1 MPHFR
6 AAKATVHPK
15 ATGKQVMKRSI
26 GSLKALLIAVLL
38 AVPMGCRPDVAS
50 GPDQTLQP
58 PLQPQASLLGGVV
71 GGVTGVVGGVVGV
84 VVDVANALLSPLVCP
99 TDDSYTASRTIGRNG
114 GTLKVGPHTLT
125 IPSGALAQDTR
136 ITATAPSGSY
146 AEVRFKPHGLTFK
159 RDVTLSVSYAKCGLL
174 QKNNPPVIVYADDD
188 RNILEI
194 LKSTIDTRQKT
205 VTGKTDHFS
214 SYILAER

>member
-1 MPHFR
+1 
-6 AAKATVHPK
+6 
-15 ATGKQVMKRSI
+15 MKRSI
-26 GSLKALLIAVLL
+26 GSLKALVMAVLL
-38 AVPMGCRPDVAS
+38 AVPMGCRPDAPT
-50 GPDQTLQP
+50 GPEQTLQP
-58 PLQPQASLLGGVV
+58 PLQPQASLL

-99 TDDSYTASRTIGRNG
+99 TNDSYTTSRTIGRNG

-125 IPSGALAQDTR
+125 IPSGALSQDTR

-146 AEVRFKPHGLTFK
+146 AEVQFQPHGLTFK
-159 RDVTLSVSYAKCGLL
+159 KDVTLSVSYAKCGLL
-174 QKNNPPVIVYADDD
+174 QKNNPPVIVYADDN

-194 LKSTIDTRQKT
+194 LKSTLDTRQKT

>member
-1 MPHFR
+1 MKKPFR
-6 AAKATVHPK
+6 SLAALC
-15 ATGKQVMKRSI
+15 S
-26 GSLKALLIAVLL
+26 ALLL
-38 AVPMGCRPDVAS
+38 AFALGCSADRAPTAA
-50 GPDQTLQP
+50 PAPAPEL
-58 PLQPQASLLGGVV
+58 SLIGDL
-71 GGVTGVVGGVVGV
+71 TGVVGGVVGV

-99 TDDSYTASRTIGRNG
+99 TNDSYTASRTIGRNG

-125 IPSGALAQDTR
+125 IPYGALSQDTR

-146 AEVRFKPHGLTFK
+146 AEVQFKPHGLTFK
-159 RDVTLSVSYAKCGLL
+159 RDVTLSISYAKCGLL
-174 QKNNPPVIVYADDD
+174 QKNNPPVIVYADDN

-194 LKSTIDTRQKT
+194 LKSTLDTRQET

>member
-1 MPHFR
+1 
-6 AAKATVHPK
+6 
-15 ATGKQVMKRSI
+15 MKRST

-38 AVPMGCRPDVAS
+38 AVPMGCDAPSA
-50 GPDQTLQP
+50 PEQMPQP

-71 GGVTGVVGGVVGV
+71 GGVVGVVGEVVGV

-99 TDDSYTASRTIGRNG
+99 TSDSYAASKTIGRSG
-114 GTLKVGPHTLT
+114 GTLRVGPHTLT
-125 IPSGALAQDTR
+125 IPSGALSQDTR
-136 ITATAPSGSY
+136 ISATAPSGSY
-146 AEVRFKPHGLTFK
+146 AEVQFQPHGLTFK
-159 RDVTLSVSYAKCGLL
+159 REVTLSVSYSKCGIL
-174 QKNNPPVIVYADDD
+174 QKDNPPVIVYADDD

>member
-1 MPHFR
+1 
-6 AAKATVHPK
+6 
-15 ATGKQVMKRSI
+15 MKRST

-38 AVPMGCRPDVAS
+38 AVPMGCDAPSA
-50 GPDQTLQP
+50 PEQMPQP

-71 GGVTGVVGGVVGV
+71 GGVVGVVGEVVGV
-84 VVDVANALLSPLVCP
+84 VVDVASALLSPLVCP
-99 TDDSYTASRTIGRNG
+99 TNDSYSATRTIGRNG

-125 IPSGALAQDTR
+125 IPYGALAQDTR
-136 ITATAPSGSY
+136 ITANAPSGSY
-146 AEVRFKPHGLTFK
+146 AEVQFQPHGLTFK

-174 QKNNPPVIVYADDD
+174 QTNNPPVIVYADDD

-194 LKSTIDTRQKT
+194 LKSTLDTRQKT

>member
-1 MPHFR
+1 
-6 AAKATVHPK
+6 
-15 ATGKQVMKRSI
+15 MKRST

-38 AVPMGCRPDVAS
+38 AVPMGCDAPSA
-50 GPDQTLQP
+50 PQQPLQP
-58 PLQPQASLLGGVV
+58 PLQPQASLLGGVI
-71 GGVTGVVGGVVGV
+71 GVVGGVVGV
-84 VVDVANALLSPLVCP
+84 VVDVASALLSPLVCP
-99 TDDSYTASRTIGRNG
+99 TDQSYTATRTIGRNG

-125 IPSGALAQDTR
+125 IPSGALSQDTR
-136 ITATAPSGSY
+136 ITATAPRGSY
-146 AEVRFKPHGLTFK
+146 AEVQFQPHGLTFK

-194 LKSTIDTRQKT
+194 LKSTLDTRQKT

>member
-1 MPHFR
+1 
-6 AAKATVHPK
+6 
-15 ATGKQVMKRSI
+15 MKRST
-26 GSLKALLIAVLL
+26 GSLKALLIAALL
-38 AVPMGCRPDVAS
+38 AVPMGCDAPSA
-50 GPDQTLQP
+50 PQQPLQP
-58 PLQPQASLLGGVV
+58 PLQPQASLLGGVI
-71 GGVTGVVGGVVGV
+71 GVVGGVVGV
-84 VVDVANALLSPLVCP
+84 VVDVASALLSPLVCP
-99 TDDSYTASRTIGRNG
+99 TDQSYTATRTIGRNG

-125 IPSGALAQDTR
+125 IPSGALSQDTR
-136 ITATAPSGSY
+136 ITATAPRGSY
-146 AEVRFKPHGLTFK
+146 AEVQFQPHGLTFK

-194 LKSTIDTRQKT
+194 LKSTLDTRQKT

>member
-1 MPHFR
+1 
-6 AAKATVHPK
+6 
-15 ATGKQVMKRSI
+15 MKRST

-38 AVPMGCRPDVAS
+38 AVPMGCDAPAA
-50 GPDQTLQP
+50 PEQTLQP
-58 PLQPQASLLGGVV
+58 PIQPQASLLGGVV

-84 VVDVANALLSPLVCP
+84 VVDVASALLSPLVCP
-99 TDDSYTASRTIGRNG
+99 TNDSYTATRTIGRNG

-125 IPSGALAQDTR
+125 IPYGALSQDTR
-136 ITATAPSGSY
+136 ITATAPRGSY
-146 AEVRFKPHGLTFK
+146 AEVQFQPHGLTFK

-194 LKSTIDTRQKT
+194 LKSTLDTRQKT

>member
-1 MPHFR
+1 
-6 AAKATVHPK
+6 
-15 ATGKQVMKRSI
+15 MKRST

-38 AVPMGCRPDVAS
+38 AVPMGCDAPSA
-50 GPDQTLQP
+50 PEQTLQP
-58 PLQPQASLLGGVV
+58 PIQPQASLLGGVV
-71 GGVTGVVGGVVGV
+71 GGVTGVVGGVVGG
-84 VVDVANALLSPLVCP
+84 VVDLANALLSPLVC
-99 TDDSYTASRTIGRNG
+99 TTNDSYTASKTIGRSG
-114 GTLKVGPHTLT
+114 GTLRVGPHTLT

-146 AEVRFKPHGLTFK
+146 AEVQFQPHGLTFK

-174 QKNNPPVIVYADDD
+174 QKNNPPVIVYADDN

-194 LKSTIDTRQKT
+194 LKSTIDSREKT
-205 VTGKTDHFS
+205 LTGKTDHFS